1 MILENQKK
9 KKKVAE
15 EEPKPEAAKT
25 KAKTKREKSSFEL
38 HEKFI
43 NQIKIDE
50 KNINQQL
57 FKEYFFSILHCF

>member
-1 MILENQKK
+1 MTMVQWFLKTKK
-9 KKKVAE
+9 KKKKAAE

-43 NQIKIDE
+43 NLIKSDKRKYKWATI
-50 KNINQQL
+50 
-57 FKEYFFSILHCF
+57 